1 MTDSSG
7 AVDIYLEAAEYNRD
21 DPLVEGSL
29 LVFPNY
35 GQLVMTGDLHGNFKN
50 FQKLVKYCDLDRAAV
65 RHVILH
71 EMIHEEVATLD
82 DLDMSHLLLL
92 EAAKYKVAYA
102 DQVHFLQSNHELAQ
116 LTGHHI
122 TKAGRSVTGD
132 FDLGVAETYGQADA
146 PKVLEAIKT
155 FIRSFPLAGRT
166 PNRIMLSHSLPG
178 RQHIKTFDPTVVR
191 RVPSDEDLADQ
202 GSAFA
207 MAWGR
212 NQPPDL
218 LDQLAEAFDVD
229 LFVVGHQPQEMGYK
243 VHQHR
248 MLIIASDHG
257 HGMFLPF
264 DLKKAY
270 ALDDLVHLLQPFA
283 ALE

>member
-1 MTDSSG
+1 MSDANA
-7 AVDIYLEAAEYNRD
+7 AVDIYLEAAECNRE
-21 DPLVEGSL
+21 DPLLQGAL

-35 GQLVMTGDLHGNFKN
+35 GQLVMTGDLHGNHKN
-50 FQKLVKYCDLDRAAV
+50 FNKLVKYCDLDRAAV

-71 EMIHEEVATLD
+71 ELIHEEPATLD
-82 DLDMSHLLLL
+82 DVDMSHLLSL
-92 EAAKYKVAYA
+92 EAAKLKVAYA

-116 LTGHHI
+116 LTGHTI
-122 TKAGRSVTGD
+122 TKAGRSVTQA
-132 FDLGVAETYGQADA
+132 FDEGVAQTYGDADA
-146 PKVLEAIKT
+146 PKVLDALKT

-178 RQHIKTFDPTVVR
+178 KKQMKDFDPTVVH
-191 RVPSDEDLADQ
+191 RVPTDEDLADK

-212 NQPPDL
+212 NQSPDL
-218 LDQLAEAFDVD
+218 LDELAKAFDVD
-229 LFVVGHQPQEMGYK
+229 CFVVGHQPQEMGYK
-243 VHQHR
+243 AHHHR

-264 DLKKAY
+264 DLKKSY
-270 ALDDLVHLLQPFA
+270 DRDDLIDLLRPFA
-283 ALE
+283 AFE